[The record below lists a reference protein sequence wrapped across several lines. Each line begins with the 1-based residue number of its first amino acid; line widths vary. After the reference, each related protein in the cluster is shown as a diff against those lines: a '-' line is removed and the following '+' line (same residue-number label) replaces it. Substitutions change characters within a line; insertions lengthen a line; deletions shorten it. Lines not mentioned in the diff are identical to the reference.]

1 MYNFINVFCVCFST
15 GNMTEELPDTMG
27 SLTRHASGSSAD
39 TPQDPNPLGVMEQ
52 QEAEKGSKRRKASA
66 EDDPLVTG
74 WAEAVGK
81 IDRSHDIMTQL
92 AARLCAPESRLTPR
106 QSYVKYLG
114 TVLDECTEE
123 EYRLFRESTNSL
135 INTFGRQAPVG
146 VPPSTSLAHT
156 YPVPSASYAP
166 VSSYTPMTPGPPLL
180 DLPTSLEQT
189 LAELTSTASSQ
200 PTMSFLRTTLGT
212 PDWDTHDP
220 GAGPSG
226 L

>member
-1 MYNFINVFCVCFST
+1 
-15 GNMTEELPDTMG
+15 MTEELPDTMG
-27 SLTRHASGSSAD
+27 SLTRHASVSSAD

-74 WAEAVGK
+74 LAQVVGK
-81 IDRSHDIMTQL
+81 MDRGHEIMSQMVTSCNQ
-92 AARLCAPESRLTPR
+92 PERPLNPR
-106 QSYVKYLG
+106 QAYAKYIAS
-114 TVLDECTEE
+114 VLDVCSEAEF
-123 EYRLFRESTNSL
+123 RLLRVTINGLVDRFGLQQHPVSL
-135 INTFGRQAPVG
+135 PYT
-146 VPPSTSLAHT
+146 TSLAHT
-156 YPVPSASYAP
+156 YPVPSSSAAP
-166 VSSYTPMTPGPPLL
+166 LSSYPPMTPGPLP
-180 DLPTSLEQT
+180 DLPPMSLEQT